1 MPDNIF
7 LIILEVLK
15 EVIDLRT
22 EIKIIINFKWKQESD
37 RVGIASKDIVKS
49 KTFKITDTNP
59 DWIRRFFFLFSAK
72 Q

>member
-1 MPDNIF
+1 MPENIF

-37 RVGIASKDIVKS
+37 RVGIA
-49 KTFKITDTNP
+49 
-59 DWIRRFFFLFSAK
+59 
-72 Q
+72 